1 MFALSLTSKLKSLIG
16 QPALLELLPS
26 DSRMLRPFHGHIT
39 DVALEVS
46 DGGLAR
52 YRLVIEP
59 WLAFLAFRQGAY
71 VFQNKT
77 VVQIVE
83 GRPIGRPVG
92 QRRHPHPPSTDGP
105 APARHAE

>member
-1 MFALSLTSKLKSLIG
+1 MSALSLTSKLKTLIG

-26 DSRMLRPFHGHIT
+26 DSHIT

-59 WLAFLAFRQGAY
+59 WLAFLAFRQDAY